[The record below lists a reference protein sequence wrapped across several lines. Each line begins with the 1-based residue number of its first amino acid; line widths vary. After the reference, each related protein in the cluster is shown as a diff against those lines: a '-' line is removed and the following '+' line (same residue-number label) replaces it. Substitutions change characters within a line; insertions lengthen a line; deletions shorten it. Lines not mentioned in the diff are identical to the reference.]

1 MTIDLDYIEH
11 LAENHEGVDVEFKE
25 TTGQLDRGMETLCG
39 MLNGTGGIVIF
50 GIKNSG
56 KIIGQEIGDKTTR
69 MIGEALRRFEP
80 SVEIQQKY
88 IKLKDSEKQ
97 LIVFEAEGNNPDRP
111 YSYDGRPYQRHDS
124 VTSVMPHDKYSR
136 MIMNRAG
143 LKYKWDALPNENLKF
158 DDLDESRIHWAIRQ
172 ALELGRLKDG
182 AYTRDPIAILEKFK
196 VLKNGVYNNAAAVL
210 FGKDFFYYH
219 NCIIRLARFRGIDKR
234 EFIDNQQIEGN
245 IFDLLNEVT
254 PFFLKHLSVTSRMEG
269 MYRKDELEVPI
280 TALRECCANALAH
293 MDWRKTASVGVAIY
307 DDRIEIENAGMLP
320 EEIPANQLTYG
331 SRILASHTSEPP
343 NETIARVMYYSGVIE
358 HWGRGL
364 SMIFEECERAGL
376 PQPKITDERGVVKVI
391 FMRPNLSGHKNGT
404 INGTIND
411 TINDTIKESEKLIY
425 NRIVSSPG
433 ISAVALADEFNKS
446 VRTIMRVLKH
456 LVELN
461 IIEYRGSK
469 KTGGYFSL

>member
-1 MTIDLDYIEH
+1 M
-11 LAENHEGVDVEFKE
+11 AENHEGVDVEFKE

-136 MIMNRAG
+136 MIMNRGG

-172 ALELGRLKDG
+172 ALELGRLKEG

-196 VLKNGVYNNAAAVL
+196 VLKKGVYNNAAVL

-364 SMIFEECERAGL
+364 SMIFEECKRVGL
-376 PQPKITDERGVVKVI
+376 PQPRVTDERGVVKVI
-391 FMRPNLSGHKNGT
+391 FMRPDLSGHKNGT
-404 INGTIND
+404 INGTIKMLSEVENNILD
-411 TINDTIKESEKLIY
+411 IVKEH
-425 NRIVSSPG
+425 PG
-433 ISAVALADEFNKS
+433 ISRK
-446 VRTIMRVLKH
+446 
-456 LVELN
+456 N
-461 IIEYRGSK
+461 IIPIIWKSEATVKRALKALGEMGFVEYRGSN
-469 KTGGYFSL
+469 KTGGYFSV

>member
-1 MTIDLDYIEH
+1 M
-11 LAENHEGVDVEFKE
+11 AENHEGVDVEFKE
-25 TTGQLDRGMETLCG
+25 TTGQLDRDMETLCG

-136 MIMNRAG
+136 MIMNRGG

-172 ALELGRLKDG
+172 ALELGRLKEG

-196 VLKNGVYNNAAAVL
+196 VLKKGVYNNAAVL

-364 SMIFEECERAGL
+364 SMIFEECKRVGL
-376 PQPKITDERGVVKVI
+376 PQPRVTDERGVVKVI
-391 FMRPNLSGHKNGT
+391 FMRPDLSGHKNGT
-404 INGTIND
+404 INGTIKMLSEVENNILD
-411 TINDTIKESEKLIY
+411 IVKEH
-425 NRIVSSPG
+425 PG
-433 ISAVALADEFNKS
+433 ISRK
-446 VRTIMRVLKH
+446 
-456 LVELN
+456 N
-461 IIEYRGSK
+461 IIPIIWKSEATVKRALKALGEMGFVEYRGSN
-469 KTGGYFSL
+469 KTGGYISVCTSHCIWNF

>member
-88 IKLKDSEKQ
+88 IKLKDSEKR

-136 MIMNRAG
+136 MIMNRGG

-254 PFFLKHLSVTSRMEG
+254 PFFMKHLSVTSRMEG

-364 SMIFEECERAGL
+364 SMI
-376 PQPKITDERGVVKVI
+376 
-391 FMRPNLSGHKNGT
+391 
-404 INGTIND
+404 
-411 TINDTIKESEKLIY
+411 
-425 NRIVSSPG
+425 
-433 ISAVALADEFNKS
+433 
-446 VRTIMRVLKH
+446 
-456 LVELN
+456 
-461 IIEYRGSK
+461 
-469 KTGGYFSL
+469 

>member
-1 MTIDLDYIEH
+1 
-11 LAENHEGVDVEFKE
+11 
-25 TTGQLDRGMETLCG
+25 
-39 MLNGTGGIVIF
+39 
-50 GIKNSG
+50 
-56 KIIGQEIGDKTTR
+56 
-69 MIGEALRRFEP
+69 
-80 SVEIQQKY
+80 
-88 IKLKDSEKQ
+88 
-97 LIVFEAEGNNPDRP
+97 
-111 YSYDGRPYQRHDS
+111 
-124 VTSVMPHDKYSR
+124 
-136 MIMNRAG
+136 MNRGG

-158 DDLDESRIHWAIRQ
+158 EDLDESRIHWAIRQ

-245 IFDLLNEVT
+245 ISDLLNEVT

-280 TALRECCANALAH
+280 AALHECCANALAH
-293 MDWRKTASVGVAIY
+293 MDWRKTASVGVAIF

-331 SRILASHTSEPP
+331 FRILASHTSEPP

-364 SMIFEECERAGL
+364 STIFEECKRAGL
-376 PQPKITDERGVVKVI
+376 SEPKVTDERGVVKVI

-404 INGTIND
+404 IN
-411 TINDTIKESEKLIY
+411 ESEKLIY
-425 NRIVSSPG
+425 NRIISSPG

>member
-1 MTIDLDYIEH
+1 MTIDLDYIQN

-136 MIMNRAG
+136 MIMNRGG

-172 ALELGRLKDG
+172 ALELGRLKEG

-196 VLKNGVYNNAAAVL
+196 VLKKGVYNNAAVL

-364 SMIFEECERAGL
+364 SMIFEECKRVGL
-376 PQPKITDERGVVKVI
+376 PQPRVTDERGVVKVI
-391 FMRPNLSGHKNGT
+391 FMRPDLSGHKNGT
-404 INGTIND
+404 INGTIKMLSEVENNILD
-411 TINDTIKESEKLIY
+411 IVKEH
-425 NRIVSSPG
+425 PG
-433 ISAVALADEFNKS
+433 ISRK
-446 VRTIMRVLKH
+446 
-456 LVELN
+456 N
-461 IIEYRGSK
+461 IIPIIWKSEATVKRALKALGEMGFVEYRGSN
-469 KTGGYFSL
+469 KTGGYFSV

>member
-1 MTIDLDYIEH
+1 MIDLDHIQH

-39 MLNGTGGIVIF
+39 MLNGAGGIVIF
-50 GIKNSG
+50 GINNSG

-69 MIGEALRRFEP
+69 MIGEALRCFEP
-80 SVEIQQKY
+80 SIDLQPQY
-88 IKLKDSEKQ
+88 IKLSGTDKH
-97 LIVFEAEGNNPDRP
+97 LIVFEAEGRNSDRP
-111 YSYDGRPYQRHDS
+111 YSYNGRPYQRHDS
-124 VTSVMPHDKYSR
+124 VTSVMRHDKYSR
-136 MIMNRAG
+136 MILLRGG
-143 LKYKWDALPNENLKF
+143 LKYKWDTLPNENLKF

-210 FGKDFFYYH
+210 FGKNFFYYH

-245 IFDLLNEVT
+245 IFDLLNEIT
-254 PFFLKHLSVTSRMEG
+254 PFFLKHLSVRSRMEG

-293 MDWRKTASVGVAIY
+293 MDWRKTASVGIAIY

-320 EEIPANQLTYG
+320 EDIPANQLTYD
-331 SRILASHTSEPP
+331 SHILNYHTSEPP

-364 SMIFEECERAGL
+364 SMIFEDCKRAGL
-376 PQPKITDERGVVKVI
+376 QQPTVTDERGVVKVT
-391 FMRPNLSGHKNGT
+391 FMRPDLSDQ
-404 INGTIND
+404 IND
-411 TINDTIKESEKLIY
+411 TINDTINENEKIIY

-433 ISAVALADEFNKS
+433 ISAVALADEFGKS
-446 VRTIMRVLKH
+446 IITIKRALKH
-456 LVELN
+456 LVDLN
-461 IIEYRGSK
+461 KVEYRGSK
-469 KTGGYFSL
+469 KTGGYYSL

>member
-1 MTIDLDYIEH
+1 MTIDLASIEH

-50 GIKNSG
+50 GVKNSG
-56 KIIGQEIGDKTTR
+56 KIVGQEIGDKTTR
-69 MIGEALRRFEP
+69 MIGEALRRFEL
-80 SVEIQQKY
+80 SVERQKY
-88 IKLKDSEKQ
+88 IKLNDSEKQ

-111 YSYDGRPYQRHDS
+111 YSYDSRPYQRHDS

-136 MIMNRAG
+136 MIMHRGG
-143 LKYKWDALPNENLKF
+143 LKYKWDTLPNENLKF
-158 DDLDESRIHWAIRQ
+158 EDLDESRIHWAVRQ

-219 NCIIRLARFRGIDKR
+219 NCIIRLARFRGTDKR

-254 PFFLKHLSVTSRMEG
+254 PFFLKHLSVISRMEG

-320 EEIPANQLTYG
+320 EEIPAARLTYG
-331 SRILASHTSEPP
+331 SHLLDSHTSEPP

-364 SMIFEECERAGL
+364 SMIFEECKRAGL
-376 PQPKITDERGVVKVI
+376 SQPIVTDERGVVKVI

-404 INGTIND
+404 INGMIND
-411 TINDTIKESEKLIY
+411 TINENERLIY
-425 NRIVSSPG
+425 NRIVSLPG
-433 ISAVALADEFNKS
+433 ISAVTLADEFGKS

-456 LVELN
+456 LVDLN

>member
-1 MTIDLDYIEH
+1 MAINIDYIQQI
-11 LAENHEGVDVEFKE
+11 AENHEGVDVEFKE

-136 MIMNRAG
+136 MIMNRGG

-172 ALELGRLKDG
+172 ALELGRLKEG

-196 VLKNGVYNNAAAVL
+196 VLKKGVYNNAAVL

-364 SMIFEECERAGL
+364 SMIFEECKRVGL
-376 PQPKITDERGVVKVI
+376 PQPRVTDERGVVKVI
-391 FMRPNLSGHKNGT
+391 FMRPDLSGHKNGT
-404 INGTIND
+404 INGTIKMLSEVENNILD
-411 TINDTIKESEKLIY
+411 IVKEH
-425 NRIVSSPG
+425 PG
-433 ISAVALADEFNKS
+433 ISRK
-446 VRTIMRVLKH
+446 
-456 LVELN
+456 N
-461 IIEYRGSK
+461 IIPIIWKSEATVKRALKALGEMGFVEYRGSN
-469 KTGGYFSL
+469 KTGGYFSV

>member
-1 MTIDLDYIEH
+1 MTIDLDYIQH
-11 LAENHEGVDVEFKE
+11 LAENREGVDVEFKE

-39 MLNGTGGIVIF
+39 MLNGVGGIVII

-56 KIIGQEIGDKTTR
+56 KIVGQEIGDKTTR
-69 MIGEALRRFEP
+69 MIGEALHRFEP
-80 SVEIQQKY
+80 SVEIQPKY
-88 IKLKDSEKQ
+88 VKLLDSDKQ
-97 LIVFEAEGNNPDRP
+97 LIVFEAEGYTPDRP
-111 YSYDGRPYQRHDS
+111 YSYDGRPYQRYDS
-124 VTSVMPHDKYSR
+124 VTSVMPHEKYSR
-136 MIMNRAG
+136 MIMRRGG
-143 LKYKWDALPNENLKF
+143 LKYKWDTLPNDNLKF
-158 DDLDESRIHWAIRQ
+158 EDLDESRIHWAMRQ

-196 VLKNGVYNNAAAVL
+196 VLKKGVYNNAAVL

-364 SMIFEECERAGL
+364 SMIFEECKRVGL
-376 PQPKITDERGVVKVI
+376 PQPRVTDERGVVKVI
-391 FMRPNLSGHKNGT
+391 FMRPDLSGHKNGT
-404 INGTIND
+404 INGTIKMLSEVENNILD
-411 TINDTIKESEKLIY
+411 IVKEH
-425 NRIVSSPG
+425 PG
-433 ISAVALADEFNKS
+433 ISRK
-446 VRTIMRVLKH
+446 
-456 LVELN
+456 N
-461 IIEYRGSK
+461 IIPIIWKSEATVKRALKALGEMGFVEYRGSN
-469 KTGGYFSL
+469 KTGGYFSV

>member
-1 MTIDLDYIEH
+1 
-11 LAENHEGVDVEFKE
+11 
-25 TTGQLDRGMETLCG
+25 

-136 MIMNRAG
+136 MIMNRGG

-172 ALELGRLKDG
+172 ALELGRLKEG

-196 VLKNGVYNNAAAVL
+196 VLKKGVYNNAAVL

-364 SMIFEECERAGL
+364 SMIFEECKRVGL
-376 PQPKITDERGVVKVI
+376 PQPRVTDERGVVKVI
-391 FMRPNLSGHKNGT
+391 FMRPDLSGHKNGT
-404 INGTIND
+404 INGTIKMLSEVENNILD
-411 TINDTIKESEKLIY
+411 IVKEH
-425 NRIVSSPG
+425 PG
-433 ISAVALADEFNKS
+433 ISRK
-446 VRTIMRVLKH
+446 
-456 LVELN
+456 N
-461 IIEYRGSK
+461 IIPIIWKSEATVKRALKALGEMGFVEYRGSN
-469 KTGGYFSL
+469 KTGGYFSV

>member
-1 MTIDLDYIEH
+1 MTIDLGYIQH

-136 MIMNRAG
+136 MIMNRGG

-172 ALELGRLKDG
+172 ALELGRLKEG

-196 VLKNGVYNNAAAVL
+196 VLKKGVYNNAAVL

-364 SMIFEECERAGL
+364 SMIFEECKRVGL
-376 PQPKITDERGVVKVI
+376 PQPRVTDERGVVKVI
-391 FMRPNLSGHKNGT
+391 FMRPDLSGHKNGT
-404 INGTIND
+404 INGTIKMLSEVENNILD
-411 TINDTIKESEKLIY
+411 IVKEH
-425 NRIVSSPG
+425 PG
-433 ISAVALADEFNKS
+433 ISRK
-446 VRTIMRVLKH
+446 
-456 LVELN
+456 N
-461 IIEYRGSK
+461 IIPIIWKSEATVKRALKALGEMGFVEYRGSN
-469 KTGGYFSL
+469 KTGGYFSV

>member
-1 MTIDLDYIEH
+1 MMIDLDYIQH

-39 MLNGTGGIVIF
+39 MLNGAGGIVIF
-50 GIKNSG
+50 GINNSG

-69 MIGEALRRFEP
+69 MIGEALRCFEP
-80 SVEIQQKY
+80 SIDLQPQY
-88 IKLKDSEKQ
+88 IKLSGTDKH
-97 LIVFEAEGNNPDRP
+97 LIVFEAEGRNSDRP
-111 YSYDGRPYQRHDS
+111 YSYNGRPYQRHDS
-124 VTSVMPHDKYSR
+124 VTSVMRHDKYSR
-136 MIMNRAG
+136 MILLRGG
-143 LKYKWDALPNENLKF
+143 LKYKWDTLPNENLKF

-210 FGKDFFYYH
+210 FGKNFFYYH

-245 IFDLLNEVT
+245 IFDLLNEIT
-254 PFFLKHLSVTSRMEG
+254 PFFLKHLSVRSRMEG

-293 MDWRKTASVGVAIY
+293 MDWRKTASVGIAIY

-320 EEIPANQLTYG
+320 EDIPANQLTYD
-331 SRILASHTSEPP
+331 SHILNYHTSEPP

-358 HWGRGL
+358 YN
-364 SMIFEECERAGL
+364 
-376 PQPKITDERGVVKVI
+376 PQNEA
-391 FMRPNLSGHKNGT
+391 FAKNQT
-404 INGTIND
+404 
-411 TINDTIKESEKLIY
+411 K
-425 NRIVSSPG
+425 R
-433 ISAVALADEFNKS
+433 F
-446 VRTIMRVLKH
+446 RT
-456 LVELN
+456 
-461 IIEYRGSK
+461 
-469 KTGGYFSL
+469 